1 MPAGESKGKDLKSQ
15 MCRAELTARPLPHSI
30 LFEPGLHVSVDPG
43 LPLRPQ
49 LDRLED
55 KIEKSLDE
63 VCEETNIKDVN
74 TGELIKIEE
83 TLAIAAQAAK
93 EAVSVRRRLRQ
104 NHERSSE
111 GEQQPEA

>member
-1 MPAGESKGKDLKSQ
+1 
-15 MCRAELTARPLPHSI
+15 
-30 LFEPGLHVSVDPG
+30 VSVDPS

-55 KIEKSLDE
+55 QIEKSLDE
-63 VCEETNIKDVN
+63 VCVSPSVNQVN

-93 EAVSVRRRLRQ
+93 EAVSVRRRMRKDR
-104 NHERSSE
+104 ERSSGQE
-111 GEQQPEA
+111 QPEA